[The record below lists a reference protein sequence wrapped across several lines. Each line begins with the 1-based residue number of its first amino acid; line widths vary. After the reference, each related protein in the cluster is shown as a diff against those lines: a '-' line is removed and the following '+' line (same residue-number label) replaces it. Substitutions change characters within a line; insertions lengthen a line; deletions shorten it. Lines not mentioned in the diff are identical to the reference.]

1 MEALSAVQM
10 LSSVRCVCVRCVF
23 TAPTHSPLLE
33 LEHTFSGQVTHFLCV
48 DYWLNHPPFLGRR
61 GLRGFCPAVSCQSSP
76 WETLAWFIQQ
86 QSLFS
91 GWS

>member
-33 LEHTFSGQVTHFLCV
+33 LEHTFSGQMTHFLCV
-48 DYWLNHPPFLGRR
+48 NYWLNH
-61 GLRGFCPAVSCQSSP
+61 A
-76 WETLAWFIQQ
+76 TLSWPS
-86 QSLFS
+86 QSLWVLSSFELS
-91 GWS
+91 VVTVGDVSVV